1 MEKDTEEL
9 LQGEQEVARRLNAI
23 RNSKK
28 VQEFIAG
35 IKEDA
40 ENSGMSV
47 KFKSRIKE
55 NESAI
60 NKYKKY
66 IEQYGE
72 ADPEMWDSC
81 GMMAIVEDIDEIYE
95 FVKFFEE
102 NLTTREGGLSDYVQ
116 NPKAGYRSVHM
127 YSTFEAEGI
136 TVPSEIQIK
145 TEAMSIAQDTVHDS
159 VYKLQDLP
167 YEKRNEL
174 STAMFPIFE
183 KSADADKLE
192 KRGDL
197 EGAAGLRAEVE
208 ELRESSS
215 QLFAE
220 NQPVVDNVWKEYG
233 KVVFNHHNI
242 DQIEGM
248 LFMRN
253 PNMTKED
260 KAKVNQQLSH
270 SLDRLFEYYKEN
282 PNNDIQVPSISG
294 NPQIDFAI
302 HQLGSMDYS
311 QFVQQVKSLNAV
323 KEQTQ
328 QQEQVADARDFAK
341 LDEEVTPEMREL
353 MMRAISELS
362 RATSKRTTDI
372 DTERK

>member
-1 MEKDTEEL
+1 
-9 LQGEQEVARRLNAI
+9 
-23 RNSKK
+23 
-28 VQEFIAG
+28 
-35 IKEDA
+35 
-40 ENSGMSV
+40 
-47 KFKSRIKE
+47 
-55 NESAI
+55 
-60 NKYKKY
+60 
-66 IEQYGE
+66 
-72 ADPEMWDSC
+72 
-81 GMMAIVEDIDEIYE
+81 
-95 FVKFFEE
+95 
-102 NLTTREGGLSDYVQ
+102 
-116 NPKAGYRSVHM
+116 
-127 YSTFEAEGI
+127 
-136 TVPSEIQIK
+136 
-145 TEAMSIAQDTVHDS
+145 
-159 VYKLQDLP
+159 
-167 YEKRNEL
+167 
-174 STAMFPIFE
+174 
-183 KSADADKLE
+183 
-192 KRGDL
+192 
-197 EGAAGLRAEVE
+197 
-208 ELRESSS
+208 
-215 QLFAE
+215 
-220 NQPVVDNVWKEYG
+220 
-233 KVVFNHHNI
+233 
-242 DQIEGM
+242 
-248 LFMRN
+248 MRN